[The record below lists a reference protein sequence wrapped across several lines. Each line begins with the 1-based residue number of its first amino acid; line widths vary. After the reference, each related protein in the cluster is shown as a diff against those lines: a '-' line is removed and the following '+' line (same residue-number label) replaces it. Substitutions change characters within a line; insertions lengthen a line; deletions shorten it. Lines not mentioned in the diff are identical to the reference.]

1 MVTLRVINP
10 KAKLHMDML
19 VPVDVLKA
27 PALWVWGLG
36 FYWMRVSFIDEAIS
50 VFGLSSNVMILL
62 LIRFLCL

>member
-1 MVTLRVINP
+1 
-10 KAKLHMDML
+10 MDML
-19 VPVDVLKA
+19 VSMDVLKA

-50 VFGLSSNVMILL
+50 GFGLSSNVMILL